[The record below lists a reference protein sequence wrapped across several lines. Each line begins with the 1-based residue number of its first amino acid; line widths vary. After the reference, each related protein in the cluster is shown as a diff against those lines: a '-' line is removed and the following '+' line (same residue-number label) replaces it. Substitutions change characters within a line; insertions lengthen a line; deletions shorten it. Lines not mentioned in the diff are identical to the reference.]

1 MRGWDKLRRDVI
13 SVTSR
18 HGGRHGLVL
27 RPPRMGVKARGFAYG
42 QSRESTILNVYA
54 MVWRVPV

>member
-1 MRGWDKLRRDVI
+1 M
-13 SVTSR
+13 TS
-18 HGGRHGLVL
+18 RHGLVL